1 MMRPMRQVLAGVF
14 SLALAVSV
22 LAAGSGP
29 AGTVEGDVDIEIQV
43 SPSTILLDWKA
54 KGDVKVT
61 VHADVSFSFFDPR
74 NIEVS
79 LDGIG
84 ATYIKSDARGDL
96 VAKFDF
102 QEIADGLAAGSASG
116 SATLRLRAVA
126 RDGTVYTG
134 EDDVRVVGP

>member
-1 MMRPMRQVLAGVF
+1 MFSLVLA
-14 SLALAVSV
+14 LSV
-22 LAAGSGP
+22 MAAGSGP
-29 AGTVEGDVDIEIQV
+29 AGTVDGDVVVEIQV

-102 QEIADGLAAGSASG
+102 HQIADGLEAGSASG
-116 SATLRLRAVA
+116 SATLRLRAVS

-134 EDDVRVVGP
+134 EDDVRVVGF